1 MSCPM
6 IVTTNSTEGGTQT
19 EKHEVS
25 LCSPSLVVRLKQQWI
40 YFSVVNILLSIT
52 AFLWNSFIDP
62 CCP

>member
-19 EKHEVS
+19 EKHEVP
-25 LCSPSLVVRLKQQWI
+25 LCSPSLVVGLQQQWI
-40 YFSVVNILLSIT
+40 YFSVANIFLSIT
-52 AFLWNSFIDP
+52 AFLGNSFIDP